1 MMMEQLPPDIA
12 RALGAAAGRLGAWS
26 EQVVYRSVVPSTND
40 VARQLAV
47 AGAAHGTTVLA
58 GAQTAGRGRQGRRW
72 FSAPG
77 AGLYCSVVVRDIETA
92 VVTLA
97 AGVAAAE
104 AVHAATGL
112 PVELKWPNDVML
124 PARPNRGAAKVGGI
138 LTEAAR
144 RGGVAEAV
152 IVGVGINV
160 TDVAFPPEIAGRA
173 GSLGAALGAPADRG
187 VVLVELLA
195 ALAYWLRMLAAGDV
209 ACVLDRWRAMAP
221 SCTGAEVEWRV
232 GDAPRRGVTAGIDR
246 DGALL
251 VCSGER
257 VERLVAGEVT
267 WVAAPFGAPRGFA
280 TGC

>member
-1 MMMEQLPPDIA
+1 MMSQPLPPDIA
-12 RALGAAAGRLGAWS
+12 RAIGAAGGRLGAWA
-26 EQVVYRSVVPSTND
+26 ERVVYRSVVPSTND
-40 VARQLAV
+40 VARQLAA
-47 AGAAHGTTVLA
+47 AGAADGTTVLA
-58 GAQTAGRGRQGRRW
+58 GAQTTGRGRQGRRW

-104 AVHAATGL
+104 GVRAATGL

-124 PARPNRGAAKVGGI
+124 PARPNRRTLKVGGI

-144 RGGVAEAV
+144 LGGAAEAV

-160 TDVAFPPEIAGRA
+160 ADVAFPPEIAARA
-173 GSLGAALGAPADRG
+173 GSLGAALGAPVDRG

-195 ALAYWLRMLAAGDV
+195 ALAYWLRLLAAGETG
-209 ACVLDRWRAMAP
+209 CVLDRWRALAP

-232 GDAPRRGVTAGIDR
+232 ADARRCGVTAGIDR

-251 VCSGER
+251 VRSGEH

-267 WVAAPFGAPRGFA
+267 WVAAPLGAPSGL
-280 TGC
+280 